1 MGPIEGVFLA
11 IATIFGFIGVVR
23 GYSKELGNTIVI
35 MYVIAVLGFLDDQ
48 VLDDLFAQIGS
59 SIFGI
64 DQATLNLFLFLC
76 YTTVFVGIV
85 FATYQGKTFDYG
97 GQQRK
102 GCLGVGLSLVV
113 GLING
118 YLVAGTL
125 WYYADKFKYPL
136 SMFQVPLTVTNGQ
149 INGQMVSLF
158 QEPLTQI
165 GATIAKDFLPQTV
178 FDGNPV
184 YWALPAT
191 ALLLLKIWK

>member
-1 MGPIEGVFLA
+1 
-11 IATIFGFIGVVR
+11 
-23 GYSKELGNTIVI
+23 
-35 MYVIAVLGFLDDQ
+35 VLN
-48 VLDDLFAQIGS
+48 DLFTQIGS

-64 DQATLNLFLFLC
+64 DKATLNLFLFLC
-76 YTTVFVGIV
+76 YTAVFVAIV

-125 WYYADKFKYPL
+125 WYYAAKFEYPL
-136 SMFQVPLTVTNGQ
+136 SLFQMPLTTA
-149 INGQMVSLF
+149 
-158 QEPLTQI
+158 
-165 GATIAKDFLPQTV
+165 GATMVYYLPQNV